1 MKNTIRHIFF
11 LLLLVGQ
18 QISIF
23 AQKKDSIQLK
33 FPIQDRNNNGIY
45 TPNSNNTL
53 DLKDPKII
61 NKDVEYD
68 PITKQFYYTE
78 KIGKS
83 NFRTPTFLTY
93 DEYVKLQNKNT
104 EQNYFQQRS
113 KAIDLAERKTKQP
126 FLYQGPELFDRLF
139 AGTKI
144 EIVPTGNVDVT
155 VGVNSQKVDNPVLL
169 QNQRRNTNFDFDMN
183 IQLGLQASI
192 GDKLKLGINYNSKA
206 GFAFDNQLK
215 LGYQGKEDDI
225 IQLIEFGNISM
236 PLRSALIRGPQ
247 SLFGIKSQLK
257 FGRLTITNVL
267 SQQKS
272 KTENV
277 RFENGSQTKKFEI
290 KADEYEDNRHFFLA
304 HVFRDNYEQNLSRL
318 PYVAS

>member
-93 DEYVKLQNKNT
+93 DEYV
-104 EQNYFQQRS
+104 
-113 KAIDLAERKTKQP
+113 
-126 FLYQGPELFDRLF
+126 
-139 AGTKI
+139 
-144 EIVPTGNVDVT
+144 
-155 VGVNSQKVDNPVLL
+155 
-169 QNQRRNTNFDFDMN
+169 
-183 IQLGLQASI
+183 
-192 GDKLKLGINYNSKA
+192 
-206 GFAFDNQLK
+206 
-215 LGYQGKEDDI
+215 
-225 IQLIEFGNISM
+225 
-236 PLRSALIRGPQ
+236 
-247 SLFGIKSQLK
+247 
-257 FGRLTITNVL
+257 
-267 SQQKS
+267 
-272 KTENV
+272 
-277 RFENGSQTKKFEI
+277 
-290 KADEYEDNRHFFLA
+290 
-304 HVFRDNYEQNLSRL
+304 
-318 PYVAS
+318 